1 MNCNCCNQ
9 TQTRRCGEGDGEI
22 KIYGQ
27 LVNSTL
33 DTTLDDANC
42 QANNKSYDTGHNDAL
57 AYAYQIHDGRFRAD
71 DENLPAH
78 ERFQDAINRRVTDIT
93 YDPNGGGVSTDPI
106 TIIENPYTHDDQ
118 GNLVPIGDCDCS
130 WIPEILGASKD
141 NYPNRKNELAA
152 KDINGDGNP
161 DNKNNVIDFI
171 LALAAEINNL
181 QARVA
186 ALEAGSTNQC
196 LWTVDSDNYICPRA
210 QYNGVKGPGFYDT
223 TVQ

>member
-93 YDPNGGGVSTDPI
+93 YDPNGGGVSAD
-106 TIIENPYTHDDQ
+106 
-118 GNLVPIGDCDCS
+118 
-130 WIPEILGASKD
+130 
-141 NYPNRKNELAA
+141 
-152 KDINGDGNP
+152 
-161 DNKNNVIDFI
+161 
-171 LALAAEINNL
+171 
-181 QARVA
+181 
-186 ALEAGSTNQC
+186 
-196 LWTVDSDNYICPRA
+196 
-210 QYNGVKGPGFYDT
+210 
-223 TVQ
+223 